1 MRRCPS
7 KKLWITTRFLLPRIR
22 KRNMALRAEY
32 LFESLPDPYQR
43 VDAEIRLLQSQGY
56 DVAWSD
62 TKDYVEADPDR
73 QAFTDAAIDGMTAET
88 RIALE
93 RGDENPQIMY
103 DSAVRPAF
111 AQEVGGWGHLRMRAI
126 ALQTLYA
133 EKPLTLGDDIDPA
146 VFRSKIPINGT
157 LQSPAEILI
166 EAMAKTGKEDE
177 AEKIVAHHEAF
188 VGTPIDENSR
198 LIFELSKDAQAI
210 RTRAVLASKIISE
223 HFANTGKDTITSASL
238 ACGAATPIY
247 GIVRGLEQLG
257 IKTDKITLA
266 DIDPLALAAAYSLAE
281 SAGLQDRVDLQHT
294 NLITGDLT
302 ELIGDNGV
310 DVIDLLGLFEYL
322 RPHTAAK
329 LLKRAAATVKDEGII
344 VFGNMLKD
352 RPQQQFFTDVVQ
364 WPSLQQRTIAE
375 VIELVKK
382 AGFDPKNDLSIR
394 IPSGECVYAIYA
406 LKMPESDTQISSRA
420 GNVAALAIRHSE

>member
-1 MRRCPS
+1 MS
-7 KKLWITTRFLLPRIR
+7 QQKAVDNDVFLLPRIR
-22 KRNMALRAEY
+22 KRSMALRAEY
-32 LFESLPDPYQR
+32 LVEALPDPYQR

-62 TKDYVEADPDR
+62 TNDYVEADPDR
-73 QAFTDAAIDGMTAET
+73 QAFTDAAIDGMTSET
-88 RIALE
+88 QTALE
-93 RGDENPQIMY
+93 NGEENPQVMY
-103 DSAVRPAF
+103 DAAVRPAF
-111 AQEVGGWGHLRMRAI
+111 AQDVGGWGHLRMRAI

-133 EKPLTLGDDIDPA
+133 EKPATLGEGIDSA
-146 VFRSKIPINGT
+146 VFRSEIPINGT
-157 LQSPAEILI
+157 PQSPAQLLTETMARID
-166 EAMAKTGKEDE
+166 EADE
-177 AEKIVAHHEAF
+177 AEQIVAHHEAF
-188 VGTPIDENSR
+188 VGTLIDENSR

-210 RTRAVLASKIISE
+210 RTRAVLASEIISE
-223 HFANTGKDTITSASL
+223 HFAGTGQDAITSASL

-257 IKTDKITLA
+257 VKTNKITLA

-281 SAGLQDRVDLQHT
+281 SAGLQDRVDLRHT

-302 ELIGDNGV
+302 ELLGDKGV

-375 VIELVKK
+375 VIALVEK
-382 AGFDPKNDLSIR
+382 AGFDPKRDLRIR

-406 LKMPESDTQISSRA
+406 LKLPESGTQIASRA
-420 GNVAALAIRHSE
+420 GNVAALAISHSE